1 MVVPE
6 RAAARAYRGLAV
18 ASPLHCG
25 SLMQKTARTIH
36 SQRLIPLALALGLAG
51 GIGGTLLLQPNTT
64 VAQTRAPAQAQAQ
77 TTTMVHL
84 SKYGSDFHAVL
95 MALESARSVQ
105 QAGGNVTLLLDL
117 EGVRLADKRIPSDV
131 AGHPHIASVH
141 QIYDEVVKGGG
152 QVLVCAHCASVAGID
167 KGSLKSGAR
176 LSSGQEFGRAIREA
190 TQILDY

>member
-1 MVVPE
+1 
-6 RAAARAYRGLAV
+6 
-18 ASPLHCG
+18 
-25 SLMQKTARTIH
+25 MQKTAHTRY
-36 SQRLIPLALALGLAG
+36 SRRLIPLALALGLAG

-64 VAQTRAPAQAQAQ
+64 VAQTRAPAQAQ

-84 SKYGSDFHAVL
+84 TQYGDDFHAVL
-95 MALESARSVQ
+95 MALESARTVQ
-105 QAGGNVTLLLDL
+105 QAGGNVTLMLDL

-141 QIYDEVVKGGG
+141 QMYDEIVKGGG

-167 KGSLKSGAR
+167 QGSLKSGAR